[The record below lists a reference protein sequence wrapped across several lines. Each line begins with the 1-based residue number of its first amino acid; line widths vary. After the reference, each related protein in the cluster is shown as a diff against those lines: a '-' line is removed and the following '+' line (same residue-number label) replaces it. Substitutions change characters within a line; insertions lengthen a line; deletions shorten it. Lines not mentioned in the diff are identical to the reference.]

1 MSARDLV
8 NACIDGVFPTLSTM
22 SKYGI
27 DGHNG
32 TNPIHIFK
40 CYATAVNEGKV
51 KSEDI
56 ENTKDINKLIL
67 KYNTTKKYF
76 NDVQKAGGIQISLK
90 IPNHIECSNCNYCG
104 ISPDSSTC
112 PNCQLKS

>member
-1 MSARDLV
+1 MSASDLV
-8 NACIDGVFPTLSTM
+8 KSCIDGVFPTLSTM

-51 KSEDI
+51 SSEDI
-56 ENTKDINKLIL
+56 ENTKDLNELIM
-67 KYNTTKKYF
+67 KYNKTKKYF
-76 NDVQKAGGIQISLK
+76 EQVKQAGGIQVSVKL
-90 IPNHIECSNCNYCG
+90 PTHVECTNCNYCG
-104 ISPDSSTC
+104 ITHESTC
-112 PNCQLKS
+112 PNCQLKF